1 MNISKYE
8 IEDKPV
14 DALYRVM
21 QMRHKIEE
29 KKPEHEWLDWLIKIE
44 NTLRWQR
51 EQMQKM
57 NARVKSYQHKVER
70 LQNFTSLE
78 IDELSERVTE
88 QTQEEID
95 SDWLRKPIDHNTDR
109 W

>member
-1 MNISKYE
+1 MSKYE

-14 DALYRVM
+14 DALCRVM

-29 KKPEHEWLDWLIKIE
+29 KKPEHEWLAWLNQIE

-51 EQMQKM
+51 EQMQKLHSS
-57 NARVKSYQHKVER
+57 VKSYQHKLER
-70 LQNFTSLE
+70 LQNYTSLE
-78 IDELSERVTE
+78 VDKLSEQVTDK
-88 QTQEEID
+88 TQAEID
-95 SDWLRKPIDHNTDR
+95 TDWLRKPIQQNTDR